1 MTNRITDCGNVKHGS
16 CFSKSFM
23 HPYGYASVPLSTYK
37 TVLTEK
43 NCEYF
48 YKPHLAVEQFA
59 HTIYH
64 NANVVREFESFFKD
78 SKGPLKMANEKMKYA
93 SAAISTKTFNSEHSM
108 EKSVSELFSFLSSDN
123 EFLDA
128 ELEKMNALASS
139 IYLFTTWLGISR
151 SIFRN
156 LEFLNKNM
164 QPATTATSFFAFGG
178 MKFLR
183 EDIIKGLL
191 RSHMSQLG
199 SKEISQVWIS
209 TRSGK
214 ASSSRKTSS
223 DSLGSDEPLLTSKTF
238 GQQSTGRNYLD
249 RYKNCRFTI
258 ILRV

>member
-1 MTNRITDCGNVKHGS
+1 MIAITNKITDCGNVQHGS

-43 NCEYF
+43 NCEYLH
-48 YKPHLAVEQFA
+48 KPHLAVEQFA

-108 EKSVSELFSFLSSDN
+108 EKSVSELFSFLSSDD

-128 ELEKMNALASS
+128 ELEKVNALASS
-139 IYLFTTWLGISR
+139 IYLFTTWLGVSR

-164 QPATTATSFFAFGG
+164 HPATTATSFFAFGG
-178 MKFLR
+178 MQFFK
-183 EDIIKGLL
+183 EDIMKGLL
-191 RSHMSQLG
+191 RSHMSKLG
-199 SKEISQVWIS
+199 SKEISQVWMT

-214 ASSSRKTSS
+214 ASRETSS
-223 DSLGSDEPLLTSKTF
+223 DSLDSDEPLF
-238 GQQSTGRNYLD
+238 NV
-249 RYKNCRFTI
+249 KNFWTPEHRAK
-258 ILRV
+258 LRRSIQDL